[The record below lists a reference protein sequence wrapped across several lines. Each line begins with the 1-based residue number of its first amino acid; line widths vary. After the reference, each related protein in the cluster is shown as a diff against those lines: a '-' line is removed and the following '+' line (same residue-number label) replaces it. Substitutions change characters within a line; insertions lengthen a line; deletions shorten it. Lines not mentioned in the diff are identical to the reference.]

1 MIHTRVEVAVAA
13 LRGILRRMVVHLHQ
27 LLMTI
32 IRDRHLRPCM
42 RTRDKANVLRHI
54 IAQRTVIQHRGA
66 MHLHHPLELVKWHLQ
81 LRDIPRAEGEYRIK
95 AQTTEVAFQLVEAVE
110 GVDSIV

>member
-13 LRGILRRMVVHLHQ
+13 LRGILRRMVVLHQ

-32 IRDRHLRPCM
+32 IRDHRLRPCM
-42 RTRDKANVLRHI
+42 RTRDRANVPRHT
-54 IAQRTVIQHRGA
+54 IAQRTVIQHHGTI
-66 MHLHHPLELVKWHLQ
+66 HLHPLELVKWHLQ
-81 LRDIPRAEGEYRIK
+81 LRDIIRAEGEYRIK
-95 AQTTEVAFQLVEAVE
+95 AQTTEVAFQLAAAVE